1 MITPTSSNEDF
12 LNSID
17 TNVFTNL
24 INNNDIINELQIA
37 EINKKIIK
45 SLDEYKREYQEKLE
59 KDIWEF
65 EEYKKEKTEELNNL
79 IEISTQL
86 TAKIKENERLL
97 EIEKTKFKLFSS
109 ERKLNKIIEEGKN
122 QIEEYYDEMPVDK
135 TVEIYEN
142 SVHKLLQSI
151 VEEIDKENKWRGSI
165 QAYDLTNPVD
175 SAQFGTDYTLN
186 SLKAKLKANIK
197 E

>member
-24 INNNDIINELQIA
+24 ISDNNIINESQIA

-65 EEYKKEKTEELNNL
+65 EEYKKEKTDELNNL

-86 TAKIKENERLL
+86 TTKIKENERLL

-109 ERKLNKIIEEGKN
+109 ERKLNKIIEEDMKIYTTMFAKISSLHEDILN
-122 QIEEYYDEMPVDK
+122 INKWIDK
-135 TVEIYEN
+135 TK
-142 SVHKLLQSI
+142 SFL
-151 VEEIDKENKWRGSI
+151 
-165 QAYDLTNPVD
+165 
-175 SAQFGTDYTLN
+175 
-186 SLKAKLKANIK
+186 
-197 E
+197 

>member
-24 INNNDIINELQIA
+24 ISDNNIINESQIA

-65 EEYKKEKTEELNNL
+65 EEYKKEKTDEINNL

-86 TAKIKENERLL
+86 TTKIKENERLL

-109 ERKLNKIIEEGKN
+109 ERKLNKIIEEDMKIYTTMFAKISSLHEDILN
-122 QIEEYYDEMPVDK
+122 INKWIDK
-135 TVEIYEN
+135 TK
-142 SVHKLLQSI
+142 SFL
-151 VEEIDKENKWRGSI
+151 
-165 QAYDLTNPVD
+165 
-175 SAQFGTDYTLN
+175 
-186 SLKAKLKANIK
+186 
-197 E
+197 

>member
-59 KDIWEF
+59 KDICEF

-109 ERKLNKIIEEGKN
+109 ERKLNKIIEEDMKIYN
-122 QIEEYYDEMPVDK
+122 TMFAKISSLHEDILNINKWIDK
-135 TVEIYEN
+135 TK
-142 SVHKLLQSI
+142 SFL
-151 VEEIDKENKWRGSI
+151 
-165 QAYDLTNPVD
+165 
-175 SAQFGTDYTLN
+175 
-186 SLKAKLKANIK
+186 
-197 E
+197 

>member
-24 INNNDIINELQIA
+24 ISDNNIINESQIA

-59 KDIWEF
+59 KDICEF
-65 EEYKKEKTEELNNL
+65 EEYKNEKTEELNNL
-79 IEISTQL
+79 IEISTYL

-109 ERKLNKIIEEGKN
+109 ERKLNKIIEEDMKIYTTMFAKISSLHEDILN
-122 QIEEYYDEMPVDK
+122 INKWIDK
-135 TVEIYEN
+135 TK
-142 SVHKLLQSI
+142 SFL
-151 VEEIDKENKWRGSI
+151 
-165 QAYDLTNPVD
+165 
-175 SAQFGTDYTLN
+175 
-186 SLKAKLKANIK
+186 
-197 E
+197 

>member
-12 LNSID
+12 LNTID

-59 KDIWEF
+59 KDICEF
-65 EEYKKEKTEELNNL
+65 EEYKNEKTEQLNNL
-79 IEISTQL
+79 IEISTHL

-109 ERKLNKIIEEGKN
+109 ERKLNKIIEEDMKIYTTMFAKISSLHEDILN
-122 QIEEYYDEMPVDK
+122 INKWIDK
-135 TVEIYEN
+135 TK
-142 SVHKLLQSI
+142 SFL
-151 VEEIDKENKWRGSI
+151 
-165 QAYDLTNPVD
+165 
-175 SAQFGTDYTLN
+175 
-186 SLKAKLKANIK
+186 
-197 E
+197 

>member
-24 INNNDIINELQIA
+24 ISDNNIINELQIV

-59 KDIWEF
+59 KDICEF

-86 TAKIKENERLL
+86 TSKIKENERLL
-97 EIEKTKFKLFSS
+97 EIEKTTFKLFTSK
-109 ERKLNKIIEEGKN
+109 RKLNKIIEEDMKIYTTMFAKISSLHEDILN
-122 QIEEYYDEMPVDK
+122 INKWIDK
-135 TVEIYEN
+135 TK
-142 SVHKLLQSI
+142 SFL
-151 VEEIDKENKWRGSI
+151 
-165 QAYDLTNPVD
+165 
-175 SAQFGTDYTLN
+175 
-186 SLKAKLKANIK
+186 
-197 E
+197 

>member
-59 KDIWEF
+59 KDICEF

-97 EIEKTKFKLFSS
+97 EIEKTKFKLFTSK
-109 ERKLNKIIEEGKN
+109 RKLNKIIEEDMKIYTTMFAKISSLHEDILN
-122 QIEEYYDEMPVDK
+122 INKWIDK
-135 TVEIYEN
+135 TK
-142 SVHKLLQSI
+142 SFL
-151 VEEIDKENKWRGSI
+151 
-165 QAYDLTNPVD
+165 
-175 SAQFGTDYTLN
+175 
-186 SLKAKLKANIK
+186 
-197 E
+197 

>member
-24 INNNDIINELQIA
+24 INNNNTINETQIA

-59 KDIWEF
+59 KDICEF

-79 IEISTQL
+79 IEISTKL
-86 TAKIKENERLL
+86 TTKIKENERLL

-109 ERKLNKIIEEGKN
+109 ERKLNKIIEEDMKIYTTMFAKISSLHEDILN
-122 QIEEYYDEMPVDK
+122 INKWIDK
-135 TVEIYEN
+135 TKSFI
-142 SVHKLLQSI
+142 
-151 VEEIDKENKWRGSI
+151 
-165 QAYDLTNPVD
+165 
-175 SAQFGTDYTLN
+175 
-186 SLKAKLKANIK
+186 
-197 E
+197 

>member
-12 LNSID
+12 LNSVD

-24 INNNDIINELQIA
+24 INNNDTINELQIA

-59 KDIWEF
+59 KDICEF

-86 TAKIKENERLL
+86 TAKIKENQRLL

-109 ERKLNKIIEEGKN
+109 ERKLKNIIEEDMKIYTTMFAKISSLHEDILN
-122 QIEEYYDEMPVDK
+122 INKWIDK
-135 TVEIYEN
+135 TK
-142 SVHKLLQSI
+142 SFL
-151 VEEIDKENKWRGSI
+151 
-165 QAYDLTNPVD
+165 
-175 SAQFGTDYTLN
+175 
-186 SLKAKLKANIK
+186 
-197 E
+197 

>member
-24 INNNDIINELQIA
+24 INNNDTINELQIA

-109 ERKLNKIIEEGKN
+109 ERKLNKIIEEDMKIYN
-122 QIEEYYDEMPVDK
+122 TMFAKISSLHEDILNINKWIDK
-135 TVEIYEN
+135 TK
-142 SVHKLLQSI
+142 SFL
-151 VEEIDKENKWRGSI
+151 
-165 QAYDLTNPVD
+165 
-175 SAQFGTDYTLN
+175 
-186 SLKAKLKANIK
+186 
-197 E
+197 

>member
-24 INNNDIINELQIA
+24 ISDNNIINELQIA

-65 EEYKKEKTEELNNL
+65 EEYKKEKTDELNNL

-86 TAKIKENERLL
+86 TTKIKENERLL

-109 ERKLNKIIEEGKN
+109 ERKLNKIIEEDMKIYTTMFAKISSLHEDILN
-122 QIEEYYDEMPVDK
+122 INKWIDK
-135 TVEIYEN
+135 TK
-142 SVHKLLQSI
+142 SFL
-151 VEEIDKENKWRGSI
+151 
-165 QAYDLTNPVD
+165 
-175 SAQFGTDYTLN
+175 
-186 SLKAKLKANIK
+186 
-197 E
+197 

>member
-12 LNSID
+12 LNTID

-24 INNNDIINELQIA
+24 ISDNNTINEEQIV

-65 EEYKKEKTEELNNL
+65 EEYKKEKTDELNNL

-109 ERKLNKIIEEGKN
+109 ERKLNKIIEEDMKIYTTMFAKISSLHEDILN
-122 QIEEYYDEMPVDK
+122 INKWIDK
-135 TVEIYEN
+135 TK
-142 SVHKLLQSI
+142 SFL
-151 VEEIDKENKWRGSI
+151 
-165 QAYDLTNPVD
+165 
-175 SAQFGTDYTLN
+175 
-186 SLKAKLKANIK
+186 
-197 E
+197 

>member
-24 INNNDIINELQIA
+24 INNNDTINELQIA

-97 EIEKTKFKLFSS
+97 EIEKTNFKLFSS
-109 ERKLNKIIEEGKN
+109 ERKLNKIIEEDMKIYTTMFAKISSLHEDILN
-122 QIEEYYDEMPVDK
+122 INKWIDK
-135 TVEIYEN
+135 TK
-142 SVHKLLQSI
+142 SFL
-151 VEEIDKENKWRGSI
+151 
-165 QAYDLTNPVD
+165 
-175 SAQFGTDYTLN
+175 
-186 SLKAKLKANIK
+186 
-197 E
+197 

>member
-24 INNNDIINELQIA
+24 ISDNNIINEVQIA

-65 EEYKKEKTEELNNL
+65 EEYKREKSEELNNL

-97 EIEKTKFKLFSS
+97 EKEKTKFKLFSS
-109 ERKLNKIIEEGKN
+109 ERKLNKIIEEDMKIYTTMFAKISSLHEDILN
-122 QIEEYYDEMPVDK
+122 INKWIDK
-135 TVEIYEN
+135 TK
-142 SVHKLLQSI
+142 SFL
-151 VEEIDKENKWRGSI
+151 
-165 QAYDLTNPVD
+165 
-175 SAQFGTDYTLN
+175 
-186 SLKAKLKANIK
+186 
-197 E
+197 

>member
-17 TNVFTNL
+17 TNIFTNL
-24 INNNDIINELQIA
+24 INNNDTINEVQIA

-59 KDIWEF
+59 KDICEF
-65 EEYKKEKTEELNNL
+65 EEYKKEKSEELNNL

-109 ERKLNKIIEEGKN
+109 ERKLNKIIEEDMK
-122 QIEEYYDEMPVDK
+122 
-135 TVEIYEN
+135 IYTTMFAKISSLHEDILN
-142 SVHKLLQSI
+142 I
-151 VEEIDKENKWRGSI
+151 NKWIYKTKSF
-165 QAYDLTNPVD
+165 L
-175 SAQFGTDYTLN
+175 
-186 SLKAKLKANIK
+186 
-197 E
+197 